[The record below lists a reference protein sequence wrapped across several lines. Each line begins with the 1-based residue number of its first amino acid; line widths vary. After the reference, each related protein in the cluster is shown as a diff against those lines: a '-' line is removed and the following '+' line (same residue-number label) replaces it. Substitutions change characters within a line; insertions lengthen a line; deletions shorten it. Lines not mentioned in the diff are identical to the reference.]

1 MASTTEAASWGVGD
15 THALTLAVK
24 ESDRVGIGWL
34 KSGPQLDDVQII
46 LAHVP
51 PHRRKHMLRKLFVGA
66 SRAWLFTW
74 LSVAVLLM
82 AACGSS
88 MATSTSTATRATSG
102 SVTEFPLPGGGEVR
116 DMTSGPDGAL
126 WFIEVGESAAGNT
139 SSIGRMT
146 TSGSLTE
153 FPLPQSGIPGVI
165 TTGSDGALWF
175 SQNGKIGR
183 IEP

>member
-15 THALTLAVK
+15 AHALTLAVK

-34 KSGPQLDDVQII
+34 KAGPQLDDGQSI
-46 LAHVP
+46 LAHAP
-51 PHRRKHMLRKLFVGA
+51 PHRRKNWRKHMLRKLFVVA

-82 AACGSS
+82 AACGSLT
-88 MATSTSTATRATSG
+88 ATSTATRA
-102 SVTEFPLPGGGEVR
+102 
-116 DMTSGPDGAL
+116 
-126 WFIEVGESAAGNT
+126 
-139 SSIGRMT
+139 

-153 FPLPQSGIPGVI
+153 FPLPQSGIPRVI
-165 TTGSDGALWF
+165 TTAPDGALWF
-175 SQNGKIGR
+175 SENGKIGR